1 MSFSSEYKQK
11 KRKGGGGT
19 PRAMQFSQVFPRGAL
34 GRLVPFLELRGAGRG
49 WEMSFLSLLKQVVP
63 ELMASWRA
71 FTVSAFWRQN
81 SNQAPQAEIKL
92 SVQLVPSRA
101 LLGFLGGS
109 VAKNP
114 LAVQELQEAW
124 VRSLGWEDPLEE
136 GMATY
141 SSILSGESHG
151 RRSLAGYSPGG
162 RKQLDTT
169 EGLTL
174 SFSEPGINPF
184 LCLLQLLDAA
194 HIPWLVAASLFSK
207 PAE

>member
-11 KRKGGGGT
+11 KRKGGGDT

-34 GRLVPFLELRGAGRG
+34 RRLVPFLELRGAGRG

-63 ELMASWRA
+63 ELMASWLA

-81 SNQAPQAEIKL
+81 SNQAPKAESKL
-92 SVQLVPSRA
+92 SVALVPSRA
-101 LLGFLGGS
+101 LLGFPGGS
-109 VAKNP
+109 VVKNP

-136 GMATY
+136 GKATY

-151 RRSLAGYSPGG
+151 RRSLADYSPGG
-162 RKQLDTT
+162 HRESDMT
-169 EGLTL
+169 EATG
-174 SFSEPGINPF
+174 
-184 LCLLQLLDAA
+184 
-194 HIPWLVAASLFSK
+194 HIV
-207 PAE
+207 